1 MKYCLDA
8 NVFIEPS
15 KGWYAFDIAPAFWDA
30 LLEWRQK
37 QILCSILPIYD
48 EIVEHKEQNAL
59 VRWVK
64 EHGKDFFLP
73 LDEDAWIEFG
83 NIADLVRERYEDHI
97 AEDFLDCSDP
107 MVIAYARAHG
117 LIVVTEEKWK
127 NEDQKSNGKVGGK
140 KIHIPNVCQLVEVQ
154 WVSTVEML
162 RDLKFQFK

>member
-59 VRWVK
+59 VR
-64 EHGKDFFLP
+64 
-73 LDEDAWIEFG
+73 
-83 NIADLVRERYEDHI
+83 
-97 AEDFLDCSDP
+97 
-107 MVIAYARAHG
+107 
-117 LIVVTEEKWK
+117 
-127 NEDQKSNGKVGGK
+127 
-140 KIHIPNVCQLVEVQ
+140 
-154 WVSTVEML
+154 
-162 RDLKFQFK
+162 